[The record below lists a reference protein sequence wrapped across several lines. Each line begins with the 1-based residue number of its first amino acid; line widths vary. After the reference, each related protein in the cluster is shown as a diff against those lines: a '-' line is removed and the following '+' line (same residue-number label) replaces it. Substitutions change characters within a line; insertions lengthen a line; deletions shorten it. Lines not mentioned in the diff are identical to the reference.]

1 MNEKSYSLYSTKLSA
16 MSGGKE
22 VLDHHQI
29 SYLEKDV
36 SKDLDARNT
45 LINELQSTS
54 TPTVTVDDAVVTG
67 FDLQKLEKL
76 LEIEN

>member
-1 MNEKSYSLYSTKLSA
+1 VKKVTVYTQPSCPPCQVVK
-16 MSGGKE
+16 KF
-22 VLDHHQI
+22 LDHHQI
-29 SYLEKDV
+29 SYIEKDV
-36 SKDLDARNT
+36 SIDLDARTT